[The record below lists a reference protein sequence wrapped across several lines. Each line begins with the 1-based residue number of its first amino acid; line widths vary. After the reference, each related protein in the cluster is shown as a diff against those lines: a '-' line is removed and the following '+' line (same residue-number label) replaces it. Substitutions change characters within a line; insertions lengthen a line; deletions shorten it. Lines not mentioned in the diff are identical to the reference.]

1 MIQEVKT
8 GRRLPHWMKAK
19 FPAGEGYSQVKNLLI
34 QHKLNTICTSGNC
47 PNKGECW
54 GDRTA
59 SFMILGDTCT
69 RNCRFC
75 NVRNAI
81 PLPPDDD
88 EPLRLAQTIQ
98 TLGLKHVVVT
108 SVDRDDLPDGGA
120 LFWANTIRTV
130 KEINPD
136 LTIETLIPDFNGH
149 GHLLDLVISEKPDVI
164 SHNLETVERVT
175 PLVRNMA
182 IYRRSLGVLEYIA
195 SKGITAKTGIMLGL
209 GETRDEVLQ
218 TMADARATG
227 CMVFT
232 IGQYL
237 QPSAHHFTIK
247 EFIEPAVFDFYRTEG
262 LKMGFAFVES
272 SPLVRSSYH
281 ASRHVMVKSQ
291 HSSAVIAT

>member
-1 MIQEVKT
+1 MIEEVKA

-19 FPAGEGYSQVKNLLI
+19 FPAGEGYSQVKNLLAR
-34 QHKLNTICTSGNC
+34 HKLNTICTSGNC

-81 PLPPDDD
+81 PLPPDDE
-88 EPLRLAQTIQ
+88 EPGRLAETIK
-98 TLGLKHVVVT
+98 TLGLKHVVIT

-120 LFWANTIRTV
+120 AFWAKTIRTV

-136 LTIETLIPDFNGH
+136 LTIESLIPDFNGCEN
-149 GHLLDLVISEKPDVI
+149 LLDLVINENPEVI

-175 PLVRNMA
+175 PMVRNMA
-182 IYRRSLGVLEYIA
+182 IYRRSLGVLAYIA
-195 SKGITAKTGIMLGL
+195 SLGITAKTGIMLGL

-218 TMADARATG
+218 TMADARNSG
-227 CMVFT
+227 CSVFT

-237 QPSAHHFTIK
+237 QPSAHHYPVK
-247 EFIEPAVFDFYRTEG
+247 EFVEPGVFEFYRAEG
-262 LKMGFAFVES
+262 LKLGFVYVES

-281 ASRHVMVKSQ
+281 ASRHAMAKLP
-291 HSSAVIAT
+291 H